1 MVGPFHYP
9 RYHSRTWVHRGTK
22 IYIKQTNR
30 NSAQISIT
38 HPPRGSWRHSGWLRL
53 SWFLTKQ
60 KAYDVT
66 TEVVQCIIILCM
78 VVWLSRSFVGRRVVH
93 CLLFSFSMGCSEFPS
108 IRVCHRKYT
117 EYSGVRN
124 APISISR
131 YSGVRTQ
138 LGTIGF
144 HFGGCGVGRQGEKI
158 YFVYL
163 SSIYIL
169 YTYLLGTYL
178 LRICMQWITDF

>member
-1 MVGPFHYP
+1 MV
-9 RYHSRTWVHRGTK
+9 RNTTRGTR
-22 IYIKQTNR
+22 YTFNQTNG
-30 NSAQISIT
+30 NPAQPSIA
-38 HPPRGSWRHSGWLRL
+38 HPAVDYDVIKVQLGL
-53 SWFLTKQ
+53 SWLLGFLLSE
-60 KAYDVT
+60 Y
-66 TEVVQCIIILCM
+66 EVMPVYYFLCM

-108 IRVCHRKYT
+108 IRVCHRRYT

-178 LRICMQWITDF
+178 LRICMQWITDFQG